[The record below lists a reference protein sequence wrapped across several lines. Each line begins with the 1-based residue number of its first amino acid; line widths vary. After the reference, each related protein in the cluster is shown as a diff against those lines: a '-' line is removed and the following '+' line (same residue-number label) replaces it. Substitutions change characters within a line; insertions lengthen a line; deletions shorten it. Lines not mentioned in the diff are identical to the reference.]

1 MAHVVATLPSPSAS
15 RRLLGLAGILGGAVL
30 LAAFV
35 VDIAPDLNNVR
46 LILFNLGAIAVVV
59 AHRQRVAASPPLVAL
74 VAGATVLANAWYLSM
89 VVLSLDR
96 PNPFGGDFGLVFF
109 WAAVAMWLSDAAF
122 GVVML
127 RLGAV
132 TRWGA
137 AALAIGSMLAF
148 TGIDRLGLTSPE
160 NPTMFGP
167 LSLVGIALNGLG
179 WILLGL
185 DVATRGGAPAARP
198 HQRQHQH

>member
-1 MAHVVATLPSPSAS
+1 MAHAVATLPSPSAS

-59 AHRQRVAASPPLVAL
+59 AHRQQVAASLTLVAL
-74 VAGATVLANAWYLSM
+74 VAGATVLANVWYLSM
-89 VVLSLDR
+89 VVLSIDR
-96 PNPFGGDFGLVFF
+96 PNPFGGGFGLEFF
-109 WAAVAMWLSDAAF
+109 WAAIAMWLSDAAF
-122 GVVML
+122 GVVIL

-137 AALAIGSMLAF
+137 AALAIGSLLTF
-148 TGIDRLGLTSPE
+148 TGIDRLALTSPE
-160 NPTMFGP
+160 NPTIFGP
-167 LSLVGIALNGLG
+167 VSLIGIALNGLG

-185 DVATRGGAPAARP
+185 DVATRAGAPAARP
-198 HQRQHQH
+198 PGPL